1 MKNIDD
7 EIRFDFYTEKS
18 IESLR
23 NTEEWSD
30 KKIARFL
37 RAKATELHPL
47 RKTKKLKIPKE
58 FIDDFIN
65 KLAGKYLE
73 ENKQ

>member
-1 MKNIDD
+1 MNNIED
-7 EIRFDFYTEKS
+7 ENKFDFYIGEG

-47 RKTKKLKIPKE
+47 RKTKKLNISKE
-58 FIDDFIN
+58 LLVDFIKKGRGLKWN
-65 KLAGKYLE
+65 
-73 ENKQ
+73 

>member
-1 MKNIDD
+1 MENIED
-7 EIRFDFYTEKS
+7 ENKFDFYIGEG

-23 NTEEWSD
+23 NTEDWSD

-37 RAKATELHPL
+37 RAKATELHSL

-58 FIDDFIN
+58 FMDNFIKEKEGN
-65 KLAGKYLE
+65 SP
-73 ENKQ
+73 QP

>member
-1 MKNIDD
+1 MENIED
-7 EIRFDFYTEKS
+7 ENKFDFYIEEG

-37 RAKATELHPL
+37 RAKSTELHPL

-58 FIDDFIN
+58 FIDNFI
-65 KLAGKYLE
+65 K
-73 ENKQ
+73 KQEGGNSFQP